1 MKRSP
6 QRSQQQNSLN
16 EDILEFIEQAEDNV
30 INVQNQENFSS
41 SKNKKPRIQ
50 KSKRMLSEE
59 VLFQSS
65 SMDEPLS
72 SLKSE
77 NKKSSFSDSFSQ
89 EEFNLKEDLKIERSK
104 KGYDSSHKQYT
115 YTKKIID
122 FPKKKHKR
130 SKFNSERK
138 KFIYYYR
145 YNYPK
150 KHHFEDEVYDD
161 ENDENEEADRIDRRK
176 KNISGR
182 KNSPNNND
190 FNINSNNNSKIS
202 SINKISSG
210 DQNKLNEI
218 FSSSSESQIDK
229 PSKKKIK
236 KAEVNFNILPKENEY
251 KIPKL
256 MEIQIERPKQIRKK
270 VIKKKFKK
278 KNNSVNINLHKNEI
292 CSKSFY
298 IKGAKKISY
307 KTVGSMGTPFIKYDF
322 SLYIIF

>member
-122 FPKKKHKR
+122 FPKK
-130 SKFNSERK
+130 
-138 KFIYYYR
+138 
-145 YNYPK
+145 
-150 KHHFEDEVYDD
+150 
-161 ENDENEEADRIDRRK
+161 
-176 KNISGR
+176 NI
-182 KNSPNNND
+182 K
-190 FNINSNNNSKIS
+190 
-202 SINKISSG
+202 
-210 DQNKLNEI
+210 
-218 FSSSSESQIDK
+218 
-229 PSKKKIK
+229 
-236 KAEVNFNILPKENEY
+236 EVNLILKE
-251 KIPKL
+251 
-256 MEIQIERPKQIRKK
+256 
-270 VIKKKFKK
+270 
-278 KNNSVNINLHKNEI
+278 KN
-292 CSKSFY
+292 
-298 IKGAKKISY
+298 
-307 KTVGSMGTPFIKYDF
+307 
-322 SLYIIF
+322 LYIIIDIIILKSIILRMRYMMMKMMRMKKLIELIEGKKIFLVEKIPLIIMILILILIIIVKLVLSIKFQVVIKIN